1 MSNLEPMFD
10 NATRVHET
18 QVAMN
23 LIYVISLI
31 FDVWSWAEKV
41 NILITATYVPGE
53 KFRCK

>member
-1 MSNLEPMFD
+1 MFD
-10 NATRVHET
+10 KTTRVHET

-31 FDVWSWAEKV
+31 FDIWSWAEKV

-53 KFRCK
+53 KFRC